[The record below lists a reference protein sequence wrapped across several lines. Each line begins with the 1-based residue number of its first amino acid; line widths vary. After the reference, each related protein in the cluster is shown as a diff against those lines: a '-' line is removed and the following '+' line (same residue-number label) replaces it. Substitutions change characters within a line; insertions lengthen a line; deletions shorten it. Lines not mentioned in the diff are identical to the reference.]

1 MTQAQDL
8 VDEVSALLGAPAT
21 LEDRHFALLASAA
34 HPGAVDPVRLQT
46 ILARGSAPEVRAHF
60 ESFGIGQAQ
69 GPVWVPA
76 AGGRSERLC
85 LPARFRGVVHGYIWV
100 IATEGGRLPTADDT
114 RLEDAMR
121 LADAAGDLLA
131 QRSRQRRE
139 ATRLF
144 HELVQAP
151 VGAAEVS
158 ARVLSSH
165 SGIGRGRPVAVAVVG
180 RSDGEDVGPEHL
192 QGRSTAL
199 RGTVL
204 AADGP
209 RCAVVVEAGRLEPA
223 LTAIRE
229 VLPGA
234 VCGVGEEVADLAQAR
249 DSWVQ
254 AGQAYAVAQLAP
266 GAGPIA
272 RWARLG
278 VLRLL
283 GGGAASEAAD
293 AVATPA
299 VRALLTSGRPEL
311 VETARVY
318 LDAAGSVATTA
329 SALGLHRQS
338 VYHRLEQ
345 VGRITGLDL
354 HDGRAR
360 LELHLGLT
368 LAAGGTT

>member
-21 LEDRHFALLASAA
+21 LEDRHFALLAAAA

-69 GPVWVPA
+69 GPVRVPA

-85 LPARFRGVVHGYIWV
+85 LPARFRGVVQGYIWV
-100 IATEGGRLPTADDT
+100 IATEDGRLPTPGDP
-114 RLEDAMR
+114 RLEEAMR

-144 HELVQAP
+144 HELVHAP
-151 VGAAEVS
+151 AGAADVS
-158 ARVLSSH
+158 ARVLSGH
-165 SGIGRGRPVAVAVVG
+165 SGIGRSRPVVVVVAGRPE
-180 RSDGEDVGPEHL
+180 GEDIGPEHL
-192 QGRSTAL
+192 QGRSAAL
-199 RGTVL
+199 RGSVL
-204 AADGP
+204 AADGAG
-209 RCAVVVEAGRLEPA
+209 CALVVESGRLETA
-223 LTAIRE
+223 LA
-229 VLPGA
+229 A
-234 VCGVGEEVADLAQAR
+234 VQEIVPDAVIGVGDEVPDLAHAR
-249 DSWVQ
+249 ESWVQ
-254 AGQAYAVAQLAP
+254 AGQAYAVARLAP
-266 GAGPIA
+266 DSGPVA

-283 GGGAASEAAD
+283 GGGAASEVAD
-293 AVATPA
+293 ASATPA
-299 VRALLTSGRPEL
+299 VRALLASGRPEL

-318 LDAAGSVATTA
+318 LDAAGSVAATA
-329 SALGLHRQS
+329 TALGLHRQS

-354 HDGRAR
+354 RDGRAR

-368 LAAGGTT
+368 LGA